1 MRQKLA
7 AWEWIGFGVVC
18 ALGSA
23 LHFLYDLG
31 GENALLAAFSA
42 VNEST
47 WEHMKIFFFPY
58 VLFAAAEF
66 FALRKDHPN
75 LLAAK
80 ALGLLAGLLLIPAV
94 FYTTR
99 GIVGTTEDWYN
110 ISIFFLAAAVSQ
122 LVSCRLMRKGKFSS
136 PFFQILAVVLFLFLG
151 AAFVYFTYVPPHIP
165 LFADPVTG
173 SFGR

>member
-1 MRQKLA
+1 MRGRLA

-23 LHFLYDLG
+23 LHFLYDLSG
-31 GENALLAAFSA
+31 GNAFLAAFSA

-66 FALRKDHPN
+66 FSLRKDYPN

-80 ALGLLAGLLLIPAV
+80 ALGLFVGLLIIPTV
-94 FYTTR
+94 FYTAR
-99 GIVGTTEDWYN
+99 GIIGTTEDWFN
-110 ISIFFLAAAVSQ
+110 ISIFFLSAAVSQ
-122 LVSCRLMRKGKFSS
+122 FVSCRVMGKKWFSS
-136 PFFQILAVVLFLFLG
+136 PFWQICAVLIFLLWG
-151 AAFVYFTYVPPHIP
+151 AAFVYFTYAPPHIP

-173 SFGR
+173 NFGR